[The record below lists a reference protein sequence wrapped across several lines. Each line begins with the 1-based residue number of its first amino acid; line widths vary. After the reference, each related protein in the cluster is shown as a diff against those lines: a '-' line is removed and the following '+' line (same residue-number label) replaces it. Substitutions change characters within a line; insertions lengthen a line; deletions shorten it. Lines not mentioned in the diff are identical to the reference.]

1 METTNK
7 RNTQDEDS
15 RDMDLLLQ
23 SGFVQRIKEASQKD
37 TSTIQLGKSFRDF
50 VRSMC
55 TVFGT
60 ETGQLPYL
68 YRLASYTIAQLN
80 VLKAEIKHIGPGEK
94 HGYRIY

>member
-1 METTNK
+1 MA
-7 RNTQDEDS
+7 
-15 RDMDLLLQ
+15 LLHQ
-23 SGFVQRIKEASQKD
+23 SVFVQRIKETSQR
-37 TSTIQLGKSFRDF
+37 IQVHPTRQVIPGFCE
-50 VRSMC
+50 SMC
-55 TVFGT
+55 TDYGT